1 MGPNGAWWIFIGA
14 AVFRGEHPL
23 TLDDR
28 GRVAVPSKY
37 RERLREDAGGFLVV
51 TVSIMETC
59 LVVYPFPEWQRIESE
74 LEKQPA
80 LDPQVHVLNHVL
92 VGRATECEMD
102 GHGRILLPPSL
113 REFAGLDPK
122 DPEGRSIRMIGQ
134 VRKFELWREDRW
146 KERLRGLL
154 ENIGDLTSNPQSVVS
169 TLVL

>member
-1 MGPNGAWWIFIGA
+1 M
-14 AVFRGEHPL
+14 FRGEHPL

-37 RERLREDAGGFLVV
+37 RERLRESAGGLLVV
-51 TVSIMETC
+51 SVSLMETC
-59 LVVYPFPEWQRIESE
+59 LVVYPFPEWRRIESE
-74 LEKQPA
+74 LEKKPA
-80 LDPQVHVLNHVL
+80 MDPQVHAVNHLL
-92 VGRATECEMD
+92 VGKAAECEMD

-122 DPEGRSIRMIGQ
+122 DAKGRSLRMIGQ

-146 KERLRGLL
+146 DERLKGLL
-154 ENIGDLTSNPQSVVS
+154 ENIGEIASNPQSVVG